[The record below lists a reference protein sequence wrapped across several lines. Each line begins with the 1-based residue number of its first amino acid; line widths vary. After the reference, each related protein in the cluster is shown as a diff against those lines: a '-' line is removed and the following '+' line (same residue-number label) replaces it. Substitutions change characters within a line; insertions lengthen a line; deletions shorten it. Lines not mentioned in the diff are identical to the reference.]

1 MTTFPLGAPAPRPA
15 KAPPL
20 LARTLRSAL
29 PFALPFALALA
40 TALLAGCGRDEAR
53 AEGGA
58 TRDDAIPVT
67 TTEVTRREWNDSL
80 QAVGTVRALESV
92 EVTAKVSETVQ
103 RVHFDSGEAVR
114 AGAPLVTL
122 SGSLQQAELA
132 EARAAANEA
141 ERLYNRLEGLA
152 GQQLVASAQLD
163 TQRATRDAAR
173 ARVAQVQAQLG
184 DRVVRAP
191 FAGVLGIRQVSPGA
205 LVTPGTVIATL
216 DAIERVHVDFPVPEQ
231 ALPAVDVGNRVLG
244 RSAAWPTLEFS
255 GEVET
260 IGTRIDPDTRALTVR
275 AEFPNPDR
283 RLRPGMLM
291 EVRML
296 QPARDALVVPEISV
310 VQVGRESF
318 VFRVR
323 DDGVVERAPVQTGSR
338 QSGAVVITD
347 GVAAGDR
354 IVVDGTGKLRD
365 GVRVV
370 EAGADTAPTDEGGG
384 ATDGAAVQPAGG

>member
-1 MTTFPLGAPAPRPA
+1 MTTSTSGATAPRPA
-15 KAPPL
+15 RVPPFL
-20 LARTLRSAL
+20 VLVPLV
-29 PFALPFALALA
+29 LALA
-40 TALLAGCGRDEAR
+40 ACGRDAAR

-58 TRDDAIPVT
+58 ARDAAIPVT
-67 TTEVTRREWNDSL
+67 TTEVARREWNDSL
-80 QAVGTVRALESV
+80 QAVGTVKALESV
-92 EVTAKVSETVQ
+92 EVTAKVSETVE
-103 RVHFDSGEAVR
+103 RVHFASGDAVR

-122 SGSLQQAELA
+122 SGSQQQAALA
-132 EARAAANEA
+132 EAQAAANEA
-141 ERLYNRLEGLA
+141 ERLYRRLEGLA
-152 GQQLVASAQLD
+152 AQQLVASAQLD

-173 ARVAQVQAQLG
+173 ARVAQVRAQLG

-216 DAIERVHVDFPVPEQ
+216 DAIDRVHVDFPVPEQ
-231 ALPAVDVGNRVLG
+231 ALPSVGLGNRVVG

-255 GEVET
+255 GEVRT
-260 IGTRIDPDTRALTVR
+260 IGTRIDPQTRALTVR
-275 AEFPNPDR
+275 AEFPNPDQ

-296 QPARDALVVPEISV
+296 QPARDALVVPEIAV

-318 VFRVR
+318 VFRVG
-323 DDGVVERAPVQTGSR
+323 DDGVVERAPVRTGSR
-338 QSGAVVITD
+338 QSGSVVITD

-370 EAGADTAPTDEGGG
+370 EAGGEDAPTDEAGG
-384 ATDGAAVQPAGG
+384 ANDGAAVQPAGG

>member
-1 MTTFPLGAPAPRPA
+1 VPPFRVFVLVPLV
-15 KAPPL
+15 
-20 LARTLRSAL
+20 
-29 PFALPFALALA
+29 LALA
-40 TALLAGCGRDEAR
+40 ACGRDAAR

-58 TRDDAIPVT
+58 SRDAATPVT
-67 TTEVTRREWNDSL
+67 TTEVARREWNDSL
-80 QAVGTVRALESV
+80 QAVGTVKALESV
-92 EVTAKVSETVQ
+92 EVTAKVSETVE
-103 RVHFDSGEAVR
+103 RVHFDSGDAVR

-122 SGSLQQAELA
+122 SGSQQQAALA
-132 EARAAANEA
+132 EAQAAANEA

-173 ARVAQVQAQLG
+173 ARVAQVRAQLG

-231 ALPAVDVGNRVLG
+231 ALPSVAPGHRVIG

-255 GEVET
+255 GDVET
-260 IGTRIDPDTRALTVR
+260 IGTRIDPQTRALTVR
-275 AEFPNPDR
+275 AEFPNPDQ

-296 QPARDALVVPEISV
+296 QPARDALVVPEIAV

-318 VFRVR
+318 VFRVG
-323 DDGVVERAPVQTGSR
+323 DDGVVDRAPVQTGSR
-338 QSGAVVITD
+338 QAGSVVVASGLE
-347 GVAAGDR
+347 AGDR

-370 EAGADTAPTDEGGG
+370 EAGREGAPTDEGGG
-384 ATDGAAVQPAGG
+384 ASDGASVQPAGG